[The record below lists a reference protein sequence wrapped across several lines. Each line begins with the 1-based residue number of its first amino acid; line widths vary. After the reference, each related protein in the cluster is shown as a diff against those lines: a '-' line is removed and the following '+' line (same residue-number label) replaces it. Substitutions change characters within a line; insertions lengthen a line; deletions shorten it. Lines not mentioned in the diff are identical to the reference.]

1 MNDTKSK
8 PVSIRLTVEESNAFD
23 KIEKLTGKSK
33 SDLIRE
39 KILSDSDKGEILDT
53 ILWESGEIQENII
66 KSIKSLFDDK
76 EFIEIKLDS
85 ADKGNIYNYEKG
97 YYIRNNKQV
106 TVVVLKVD
114 HTKREML
121 VALAPFVKIPKATKI
136 WKIVDEAQHVEAVFK
151 PVL

>member
-66 KSIKSLFDDK
+66 KSLKSLFDDK
-76 EFIEIKLDS
+76 EFVEIKLDS
-85 ADKGNIYNYEKG
+85 TDKGNIYNYEKG

-114 HTKREML
+114 HEKREML
-121 VALAPFVKIPKATKI
+121 VSLAPYVKIPKATKI
-136 WKIVDEAQHVEAVFK
+136 WKIIDEAQHIEAVFK